1 MYEIGAKRKIFHRKM
16 SFTAI
21 QMVVNLHL
29 KADWFRKGEWS
40 WIWHHYSN
48 ISYWLLVAHL
58 FFLWMPTLK
67 VYFGCSLPKQKL
79 KKMMT
84 LTLNWG

>member
-29 KADWFRKGEWS
+29 KADWFRKGE
-40 WIWHHYSN
+40 
-48 ISYWLLVAHL
+48 
-58 FFLWMPTLK
+58 
-67 VYFGCSLPKQKL
+67 
-79 KKMMT
+79 
-84 LTLNWG
+84 